1 VILLVTSCEDLTTD
15 YLIRRLDDRGLAYFR
30 FNTEEFPSTYEVSLS
45 ISKTNVDFSIIDTRR
60 AVELKRSDILG
71 AYFRRPGTPEI
82 LDHNIEEDQR
92 FFDVRELEET
102 LRSIWRAIPHNR
114 WLNHPEN
121 IWLANNKFKQLTIA
135 RDLGFTIPETLIS
148 SRPADILKFAN
159 THGNLIV
166 KAVKNGF
173 FNSDRSTNIM
183 FTSSVGA
190 TELEAIATSRS
201 LIPSILQP
209 ELIKAC
215 DLRVTVAGQAV
226 FPVALLSQQYPE
238 TSTDWRTWDITEG
251 LHLVH
256 QHFDLPDPI
265 RQLCLDLN
273 QRLGLN
279 FSCIDLVLTTSG
291 DFVFLEVNPNG
302 QWAWIESM
310 VGMPVRDAI
319 IDQLIKCHDLEF

>member
-1 VILLVTSCEDLTTD
+1 VILLVTSREDLTTD
-15 YLIRRLDDRGLAYFR
+15 YLIRRLDDRGLDYFR
-30 FNTEEFPSTYEVSLS
+30 FNTEEILSTYDVSLS
-45 ISKTNVDFSIIDTRR
+45 ISKTNVDFSIADTRR
-60 AVELKRSDILG
+60 EFELKRSDIHA
-71 AYFRRPGTPEI
+71 AYFRRPGTPTI
-82 LDHNIEEDQR
+82 LDDTIGEEQR

-148 SRPADILKFAN
+148 SRSADLLRFAK
-159 THGNLIV
+159 THGNPIV

-173 FNSDRSTNIM
+173 FNSDSSSHIM
-183 FTSSVGA
+183 FTSSLGA
-190 TELEAIATSRS
+190 TELEAIAAGPRLVPT
-201 LIPSILQP
+201 IVQP
-209 ELIKAC
+209 ELKKEC

-226 FPVALLSQQYPE
+226 FPVALLSQQHPE

-251 LHLVH
+251 IDLVH
-256 QHFDLPDPI
+256 QRFDLPNPI

-273 QRLGLN
+273 RQLGLN

-291 DFVFLEVNPNG
+291 DF
-302 QWAWIESM
+302 AS
-310 VGMPVRDAI
+310 
-319 IDQLIKCHDLEF
+319 CHQELCSFYQGHA

>member
-1 VILLVTSCEDLTTD
+1 MILLVTSCEDLTTD
-15 YLIRRLDDRGLAYFR
+15 YLIRRLDDRGLDYFR
-30 FNTEEFPSTYEVSLS
+30 FNTEEILSTYEVSLS
-45 ISKTNVDFSIIDTRR
+45 ISKTNVDFSITDRR
-60 AVELKRSDILG
+60 REFELKCSDIRA
-71 AYFRRPGTPEI
+71 AYFRRPGTPTI
-82 LDHNIEEDQR
+82 LDEHIEEEQR

-148 SRPADILKFAN
+148 SRPHDVLRFAK

-173 FNSDRSTNIM
+173 FNSDNSSNIM
-183 FTSSVGA
+183 FTSCLGA
-190 TELEAIATSRS
+190 TELEAIARS
-201 LIPSILQP
+201 PRLVPSIVQP
-209 ELIKAC
+209 ELKKES
-215 DLRVTVAGQAV
+215 DLRVTVVGQAV
-226 FPVALLSQQYPE
+226 FPVALLSQQRPE

-251 LHLVH
+251 LDLVH
-256 QHFDLPDPI
+256 QRFDLPDPI

-273 QRLGLN
+273 RQLGLN
-279 FSCIDLVLTTSG
+279 FSCIDLVLTKSG
-291 DFVFLEVNPNG
+291 DFVFLEINPNG

-310 VGMPVRDAI
+310 VGMPIRDAI
-319 IDQLIKCHDLEF
+319 IDHLTRMP